1 MDHEHDPFA
10 PPDYDDDPGPAR
22 PAGSINAETP
32 LDSYA
37 ELDHGMD
44 DDDDENGYVPID
56 LTEIARR
63 EMERLGVDHGMFL
76 SWRNLSYYT
85 KNEVCSSPPTFTNN
99 MYRLLTFWVNRPQV
113 KVKLLSNASG
123 FVKPGMLVALLGP
136 PGSGKTT
143 LLEVLAGKK
152 PKLSKRRRGE
162 VQVNGQPW
170 TKDFNRV
177 AGFVTQEDYHIPTM
191 TVRETMR
198 ISSYLRN
205 HPDVGRT
212 NMEERV
218 EIFLKVLGLDH
229 VADTIVGGEMIR
241 GVSGGERKRVSVGV
255 ELVRGPAILFL
266 DEPTTGLDASAAMD
280 VMVALRQLADVGIPV
295 VCSLLQPSQE
305 LFETCTHVNL
315 MSDRSC
321 VYFGRREDAL
331 EHFAGAGFHC
341 PEQKNVAEF
350 LLDLCTPNAK
360 KYYSG
365 ESGEPP
371 GLLEYYMGSAAY
383 ETVGQQLWQKV
394 RPERGSSIVGLRS
407 DYGVYQQGLREQLR
421 VCMDR
426 AFKAT
431 VRNRKMITAR
441 LIRVIVMGLLL
452 GLLFF
457 YLNPTDPD
465 QADANNRVSLIFFC
479 ITFTAM
485 GSVAAIPEVFVER
498 DIFYHQHSLHF
509 FRPFAYWFSSVLV
522 DIPLSIVETIIFIT
536 VIYWMTFM
544 NYFDFGLHYLFYL
557 VVIFATNMAAKQFCR
572 LSASCLPTMQLASSI
587 APGILCIWLV
597 FAGFLIPR
605 QTIPWYWKWLNVIT
619 PFRYTFESLCISE
632 LSGIEFTC
640 ETAELVPPL
649 DGYTG
654 PPYYGSQ
661 TCPIQQGADVLA
673 QYGLFTSPWAG
684 LADMALLF
692 GFWFLFCLLS
702 YLCLEN
708 IRFHGRR
715 NPLQTS
721 EEKRLQVVAE
731 AQAGKIFTPDQI
743 TSTGMTTLDDDAPP
757 LPPRSGSHL
766 AFRELSYT
774 VFKPEKKLL
783 NGVNGKC
790 PPGIM
795 VALMGASGAGKSTL
809 LDVLAGRKT
818 GGRIEG
824 EIFLNGYLKDEFFA
838 RQNGYVEQTNV
849 FLPTLTVRETISF
862 SANMR
867 LNQDIPKEERERRVD
882 EIMEQLGLYDLRD
895 TLVGPPT
902 SGISPEQRKKLSI
915 AVELVADPTVLF
927 LDEPTSGL
935 DSMAAENVMRI
946 SRRVADSGVAVICTI
961 HQPSSSL
968 FFLFDWLLL
977 MKPGGHLIYFGNIG
991 VDANDVISYFK
1002 SHGRSI
1008 KSHTNPADFV
1018 LECSGAGVGRGTG
1031 GWDPAEAWRNDP
1043 MARALD
1049 ENLRNLHAETSE
1061 LAANAPKFAS
1071 PYAVG
1076 GLQQVL
1082 QCQMRA
1088 LKTKYRLPVATRSY
1102 VLMYLFMAL
1111 ILGSLFWQ
1119 LDFSTTGARNRV
1131 SLIFFTI
1138 VFAGLGAVASIPSL
1152 FEQRSVF
1159 YREKPAFLRPIAY
1172 FVSIFTAE
1180 IPLVFVSSV
1189 MFAVILYM
1197 MALVNWGSVF
1207 NGESDFVWGAFF
1219 VYLLIYVTAN
1229 LCCMA
1234 YAMMIAAL
1242 APTAALANQIVGV
1255 SMSVFALFAGF
1266 MIPRDSIPYYFWPL
1280 HYIDFYKY
1288 ALEGMTIDKMVGI
1301 DFNCTTDDE
1310 YVQVP
1315 VTNPYTNETYD
1326 VAYCQVSNGSQFISG
1341 RFDMNTSQGWMWGD
1355 AAITLSFFIT
1365 FVIVTYLGIRFVNHL
1380 KR

>member
-1 MDHEHDPFA
+1 MITHQSSVA
-10 PPDYDDDPGPAR
+10 PRSSVNQDYDL
-22 PAGSINAETP
+22 T
-32 LDSYA
+32 SYA
-37 ELDHGMD
+37 EYESTRE
-44 DDDDENGYVPID
+44 DDEDGDNGYTPID

-63 EMERLGVDHGMFL
+63 EMERLGVDHGMYL

-99 MYRLLTFWVNRPQV
+99 MYRLLTFWVNRPKV

-152 PKLSKRRRGE
+152 PNLSKHRRGE
-162 VQVNGQPW
+162 VMVNGQPW

-205 HPDVGRT
+205 HPNVGRE
-212 NMEERV
+212 NMDERV

-229 VADTIVGGEMIR
+229 VADTIVGGEMLR

-280 VMVALRQLADVGIPV
+280 VMIALRQLADVGIPV

-321 VYFGRREDAL
+321 VYFGTREGAL
-331 EHFAGAGFHC
+331 DHFAGAGYQC

-350 LLDLCTPNAK
+350 LLDLCTPNK
-360 KYYSG
+360 TKYYDV

-371 GLLEYYMGSAAY
+371 DLLEYYKASAAY
-383 ETVGQQLWQKV
+383 ETVGKELWQKV
-394 RPERGSSIVGLRS
+394 RPQQGSSIVGLES
-407 DYGVYQQGLREQLR
+407 NYGVYQQGLVEQMR
-421 VCMDR
+421 VCMGR

-441 LIRVIVMGLLL
+441 LARVIIMGLLL

-457 YLNPTDPD
+457 NLHPNDPD

-485 GSVAAIPEVFVER
+485 GSVAAVPEVFVER
-498 DIFYHQHSLHF
+498 AIFYHQHSLHF

-522 DIPLSIVETIIFIT
+522 DIPLSVVETIIFVT

-544 NYFDFGLHYLFYL
+544 NYYDYGFHYLFYL

-605 QTIPWYWKWLNVIT
+605 NSIPKYWIWLNIIT

-632 LSGIEFTC
+632 LNGMSFTC
-640 ETAELVPPL
+640 EEDELVPPL
-649 DGYTG
+649 DGNTG
-654 PPYYGSQ
+654 PPFYGYT
-661 TCPIQQGADVLA
+661 TCPISDGEDLLT
-673 QYGLFTSPWAG
+673 QYGLFDSVWAQWI
-684 LADMALLF
+684 DMVILF
-692 GFWFLFCLLS
+692 MFWFLFCLLS
-702 YLCLEN
+702 FLCLQN

-721 EEKRLQVVAE
+721 EEKRLLVMAE
-731 AQAGKIFTPDQI
+731 ANLGKIFTPDQI

-757 LPPRSGSHL
+757 LPPRAGSHL
-766 AFRELSYT
+766 AFRELTYT

-818 GGRIEG
+818 GGKIEG

-849 FLPTLTVRETISF
+849 FLPTLTVRETIAF

-867 LNQDIPKEERERRVD
+867 LSQDICKQERENRVD

-915 AVELVADPTVLF
+915 AVELVADPSVLF

-991 VDANDVISYFK
+991 EDARDVITYFER
-1002 SHGRSI
+1002 HGRSI

-1031 GWDPAEAWRNDP
+1031 GWDPAEAWKNDP
-1043 MARALD
+1043 LARELD
-1049 ENLRNLHAETSE
+1049 ENLRNLYDETSE
-1061 LAANAPKFAS
+1061 LAANAPKFDS

-1076 GLQQVL
+1076 SLGQIF
-1082 QCQMRA
+1082 QCQVRA

-1102 VLMYLFMAL
+1102 MLMYLSMAL
-1111 ILGSLFWQ
+1111 VLGTLYFQ
-1119 LDFSTTGARNRV
+1119 LDFSTIGARNRV

-1152 FEQRSVF
+1152 IEQRSVF
-1159 YREKPAFLRPIAY
+1159 YREKPAFLRPVAY
-1172 FVSIFTAE
+1172 FVSIYTAE
-1180 IPLVFVSSV
+1180 IPLVFVSST
-1189 MFAVILYM
+1189 MFALLLYF
-1197 MALVNWGSVF
+1197 MALVNWSAVFSGDITFEWGSL
-1207 NGESDFVWGAFF
+1207 F

-1229 LCCMA
+1229 LCCMS
-1234 YAMMIAAL
+1234 YAMMVAAL

-1266 MIPRDSIPYYFWPL
+1266 MIPRDSIPYYFWPI
-1280 HYIDFYKY
+1280 HYLDFYKY
-1288 ALEGMTIDKMVGI
+1288 ALEGMSIDKMVGI
-1301 DFNCTTDDE
+1301 DFNCTTADE

-1315 VTNPYTNETYD
+1315 VTDPYTNETYN
-1326 VAYCQVSNGSQFISG
+1326 VAYCQIVNGSQYISQ
-1341 RFDMNTSQGWMWGD
+1341 RFDMNTSYGWMWGD
-1355 AAITLSFFIT
+1355 AAITLSFLAVFI
-1365 FVIVTYLGIRFVNHL
+1365 VVTYLGIRFVNHL